1 MAKQYDLSY
10 KPGEDALQ
18 YYKRLAKVA
27 DQRMVRL
34 EKLQATD
41 AAFESVL
48 NYAYARAE
56 RDIDRYTVVPAGKKH
71 RFNTKP
77 PLKNDGTVD
86 YRLLNEKIAD
96 IKTFLSSVSSTKA
109 GIISTYEKRAK
120 TLNDNY
126 GTGYTWEDLA
136 DYFQS
141 GDFEKHKK
149 DYGSETIFKALGKIK
164 RAENK
169 VLQDIDN
176 NNKKQISD
184 KVALD
189 VAIKMLK
196 TQNTHIHNIY
206 TKEERQL
213 IIDELELEKR

>member
-27 DQRMVRL
+27 DQRLVRL
-34 EKLQATD
+34 EKLAETPN
-41 AAFESVL
+41 FENVTA
-48 NYAYARAE
+48 YAYARAQ
-56 RDIDRYTVVPAGKKH
+56 RDISRYTDGH

-77 PLKNDGTVD
+77 PLNKDGTVNT
-86 YRLLNEKIAD
+86 RLLNEKIAD
-96 IKTFLSSVSSTKA
+96 IKTFISSVSSTKA
-109 GIISTYEKRAK
+109 GIISTYQKRAK
-120 TLNDNY
+120 TLNDKY
-126 GTGYTWEDLA
+126 GTAYSWEDLA

-176 NNKKQISD
+176 NNKRQITD

-196 TQNTHIHNIY
+196 TQNTHIYKMY

-213 IIDELELEKR
+213 LLDELEKR

>member
-18 YYKRLAKVA
+18 YYRRLAKVA
-27 DQRMVRL
+27 DQRLVRL
-34 EKLQATD
+34 EKLAETPN
-41 AAFESVL
+41 FENVTA
-48 NYAYARAE
+48 YAYARAQ
-56 RDIDRYTVVPAGKKH
+56 RDISRYTEGH

-77 PLKNDGTVD
+77 PLNKDGTVNT
-86 YRLLNEKIAD
+86 RLLNEKIAD
-96 IKTFLSSVSSTKA
+96 IKTFISSVSSTKV
-109 GIISTYEKRAK
+109 GIISTYQKRAK
-120 TLNDNY
+120 TLNDKY
-126 GTGYTWEDLA
+126 GTAYSWEDLA

-176 NNKKQISD
+176 NNKRQITD

-196 TQNTHIHNIY
+196 TQNTHIYKMY

-213 IIDELELEKR
+213 LLDELEKR

>member
-18 YYKRLAKVA
+18 YYRRLAKVA
-27 DQRMVRL
+27 DQRLVRL
-34 EKLQATD
+34 EKLEETPN
-41 AAFESVL
+41 FENVTA
-48 NYAYARAE
+48 YAYARAQ
-56 RDIDRYTVVPAGKKH
+56 RDISRYTEGH

-77 PLKNDGTVD
+77 PLNKDGTVNT
-86 YRLLNEKIAD
+86 RLLNEKIAD
-96 IKTFLSSVSSTKA
+96 IKTFISSVSSTKA
-109 GIISTYEKRAK
+109 GIISTYQKRAK
-120 TLNDNY
+120 TLNDKY
-126 GTGYTWEDLA
+126 GTAYSWEDLA

-176 NNKKQISD
+176 NNKRQITD

-196 TQNTHIHNIY
+196 TQNTHIYKMY

-213 IIDELELEKR
+213 LLDELEKR

>member
-1 MAKQYDLSY
+1 MAKQYNLDY

-18 YYKRLAKVA
+18 YYRRLAKVA
-27 DQRMVRL
+27 DQRLVRL
-34 EKLQATD
+34 EKLAETPN
-41 AAFESVL
+41 FENVTA
-48 NYAYARAE
+48 YAYARAQ
-56 RDIDRYTVVPAGKKH
+56 RDISRYTDGH

-77 PLKNDGTVD
+77 PLNKDGTVNT
-86 YRLLNEKIAD
+86 RLLNEKIAD
-96 IKTFLSSVSSTKA
+96 IKTFISSVSSTKA
-109 GIISTYEKRAK
+109 GIISTYQKRAK
-120 TLNDNY
+120 TLNDKY
-126 GTGYTWEDLA
+126 GTSYSWEDLA

-176 NNKKQISD
+176 NNKRQITD

-196 TQNTHIHNIY
+196 TQNTHIYKMY

-213 IIDELELEKR
+213 LLDELEKR

>member
-18 YYKRLAKVA
+18 YYRRLAKVA
-27 DQRMVRL
+27 DQRLVRL
-34 EKLQATD
+34 EKLAETPN
-41 AAFESVL
+41 FENVTA
-48 NYAYARAE
+48 YAYARAQ
-56 RDIDRYTVVPAGKKH
+56 RDISRYTEGH

-77 PLKNDGTVD
+77 PLNKDGTVNT
-86 YRLLNEKIAD
+86 RLLNEKIAD
-96 IKTFLSSVSSTKA
+96 IKTFISSVSSTKA
-109 GIISTYEKRAK
+109 GIISTYQKRAK
-120 TLNDNY
+120 TLNDKY
-126 GTGYTWEDLA
+126 GTAYSWEDLA

-176 NNKKQISD
+176 NNKRQITD

-196 TQNTHIHNIY
+196 TQNTHIYKMY

-213 IIDELELEKR
+213 LLDELEKR

>member
-18 YYKRLAKVA
+18 YYRRLAKVA
-27 DQRMVRL
+27 DQRLVRL
-34 EKLQATD
+34 EKLAETPN
-41 AAFESVL
+41 FENVTA
-48 NYAYARAE
+48 YAYARAQ
-56 RDIDRYTVVPAGKKH
+56 RDISRYTEGH

-77 PLKNDGTVD
+77 PLNKDGTVNT
-86 YRLLNEKIAD
+86 RLLNEKIAD
-96 IKTFLSSVSSTKA
+96 IKTFISSVSSTKA
-109 GIISTYEKRAK
+109 GIISTYQKRAK
-120 TLNDNY
+120 TLNDKY
-126 GTGYTWEDLA
+126 GTSYSWEDLA

-176 NNKKQISD
+176 NNKRQITD

-196 TQNTHIHNIY
+196 TQNTHIYKMY

-213 IIDELELEKR
+213 LLDELEKR

>member
-27 DQRMVRL
+27 DQRLVRL
-34 EKLQATD
+34 EKLAETPN
-41 AAFESVL
+41 FENVTA
-48 NYAYARAE
+48 YAYARAQ
-56 RDIDRYTVVPAGKKH
+56 RDISRYTEGGH

-77 PLKNDGTVD
+77 PLNQDGTVNT
-86 YRLLNEKIAD
+86 RLLNEKIAD
-96 IKTFLSSVSSTKA
+96 IKTFISSVSSTKA
-109 GIISTYEKRAK
+109 GIISTYQKRAK
-120 TLNDNY
+120 TLNDKY
-126 GTGYTWEDLA
+126 GTAYSWEDLA

-169 VLQDIDN
+169 VLNDIDN
-176 NNKKQISD
+176 NTKRQISD

-196 TQNTHIHNIY
+196 TQNTHVYKMY

-213 IIDELELEKR
+213 LLDELER

>member
-18 YYKRLAKVA
+18 YYRRLAKVA
-27 DQRMVRL
+27 DQRLVRL
-34 EKLQATD
+34 EKLAE
-41 AAFESVL
+41 APNFENVTA
-48 NYAYARAE
+48 YAYARAQ
-56 RDIDRYTVVPAGKKH
+56 RDISRYTEGH

-77 PLKNDGTVD
+77 PLNKDGTVNT
-86 YRLLNEKIAD
+86 RLLNEKIAD
-96 IKTFLSSVSSTKA
+96 IKTFISSVSSTKA
-109 GIISTYEKRAK
+109 GIISTYQKRAK
-120 TLNDNY
+120 TLNDKY
-126 GTGYTWEDLA
+126 GTAYSWEDLA

-176 NNKKQISD
+176 NNKRQITD

-196 TQNTHIHNIY
+196 TQNTHIHKMY

-213 IIDELELEKR
+213 LLNELEKR

>member
-18 YYKRLAKVA
+18 YYRRLAKVA
-27 DQRMVRL
+27 DQRLVRL
-34 EKLQATD
+34 EKLAETPN
-41 AAFESVL
+41 FENVTA
-48 NYAYARAE
+48 YAYARAQ
-56 RDIDRYTVVPAGKKH
+56 RDISRYTEGH
-71 RFNTKP
+71 RFNMKP
-77 PLKNDGTVD
+77 PLNKDGTVNT
-86 YRLLNEKIAD
+86 RLLNEKIAD
-96 IKTFLSSVSSTKA
+96 IKTFISSVSSTKA
-109 GIISTYEKRAK
+109 GIISTYQKRAK
-120 TLNDNY
+120 TLNDKY

-176 NNKKQISD
+176 NNKRQITD

-196 TQNTHIHNIY
+196 TQNTHIYKMY

-213 IIDELELEKR
+213 LLDELEKR

>member
-18 YYKRLAKVA
+18 YYRRLAKVA
-27 DQRMVRL
+27 DQRLVRL
-34 EKLQATD
+34 EKLAETPN
-41 AAFESVL
+41 FENVTA
-48 NYAYARAE
+48 YAYARAQ
-56 RDIDRYTVVPAGKKH
+56 RDISRYTEGH

-77 PLKNDGTVD
+77 PLNKDGTVNT
-86 YRLLNEKIAD
+86 RLLNEKIAD
-96 IKTFLSSVSSTKA
+96 IKTFISSVSSTKA
-109 GIISTYEKRAK
+109 GIISTYQKRAK
-120 TLNDNY
+120 TLNDKY
-126 GTGYTWEDLA
+126 GTAYSWEDLA

-176 NNKKQISD
+176 NNKRQITD

-196 TQNTHIHNIY
+196 TQNTHIHKMY

-213 IIDELELEKR
+213 LLNELEKR

>member
-1 MAKQYDLSY
+1 MARQYDLSY

-27 DQRMVRL
+27 DQRLVRL
-34 EKLQATD
+34 EKLEQTPN
-41 AAFESVL
+41 FENVTA
-48 NYAYARAE
+48 YAYARAQ
-56 RDIDRYTVVPAGKKH
+56 RDISRYTEGGH

-77 PLKNDGTVD
+77 PLNKDGTVNT
-86 YRLLNEKIAD
+86 RLLNEKIAD
-96 IKTFLSSVSSTKA
+96 IKTFISSVSSTKA
-109 GIISTYEKRAK
+109 GIVSTYEKRAK
-120 TLNDNY
+120 TLNDKY
-126 GTGYTWEDLA
+126 GTSYSWEDLA

-176 NNKKQISD
+176 NNKRQITD

-196 TQNTHIHNIY
+196 TQNTHIYKMY

-213 IIDELELEKR
+213 LLDELEKR

>member
-1 MAKQYDLSY
+1 MAKQYNLDY

-18 YYKRLAKVA
+18 YYRRLAKVA
-27 DQRMVRL
+27 DQRLVRL
-34 EKLQATD
+34 EKLAETPN
-41 AAFESVL
+41 FENVTA
-48 NYAYARAE
+48 YAYARAQ
-56 RDIDRYTVVPAGKKH
+56 RDISRYTEGH

-77 PLKNDGTVD
+77 PLNKDGTVNT
-86 YRLLNEKIAD
+86 RLLNEKIAD
-96 IKTFLSSVSSTKA
+96 IKTFISSVSSTKA
-109 GIISTYEKRAK
+109 GIISTYQKRAK
-120 TLNDNY
+120 TLNDKY
-126 GTGYTWEDLA
+126 GTAYSWEDLA

-176 NNKKQISD
+176 NNKRQITD

-196 TQNTHIHNIY
+196 TQNTHIYKMY

-213 IIDELELEKR
+213 LLDELEKR

>member
-18 YYKRLAKVA
+18 YYRRLAKVA
-27 DQRMVRL
+27 DQRLVRL
-34 EKLQATD
+34 EKLAETPN
-41 AAFESVL
+41 FENVTA
-48 NYAYARAE
+48 YAYARAQ
-56 RDIDRYTVVPAGKKH
+56 RDISRYTEGH

-77 PLKNDGTVD
+77 PLNKDGTVNT
-86 YRLLNEKIAD
+86 RLLNEKIAD
-96 IKTFLSSVSSTKA
+96 IKTFISSVSSTKA
-109 GIISTYEKRAK
+109 GIISTYQKRANI
-120 TLNDNY
+120 LNDKY
-126 GTGYTWEDLA
+126 GTAYSWEDLA

-176 NNKKQISD
+176 NNKRQITD

-196 TQNTHIHNIY
+196 TQNTHIYKMY

-213 IIDELELEKR
+213 LLDELEKR

>member
-27 DQRMVRL
+27 DQRLVRL
-34 EKLQATD
+34 EKLEETPN
-41 AAFESVL
+41 FENVTA
-48 NYAYARAE
+48 YAYARAQ
-56 RDIDRYTVVPAGKKH
+56 RDISRYTEGGH

-77 PLKNDGTVD
+77 PLNADGTVNT
-86 YRLLNEKIAD
+86 RLLNEKIAD
-96 IKTFLSSVSSTKA
+96 IKTFISSVSSTKS
-109 GIISTYEKRAK
+109 GIVSTYEKRAK
-120 TLNDNY
+120 TLNDKY

-164 RAENK
+164 RAESK
-169 VLQDIDN
+169 VLKDIDG
-176 NNKKQISD
+176 NNKRQIKD
-184 KVALD
+184 QVALD
-189 VAIKMLK
+189 VAVKMLK
-196 TQNTHIHNIY
+196 NKNTHTFKMY
-206 TKEERQL
+206 TSEERQL
-213 IIDELELEKR
+213 LISELERQR

>member
-1 MAKQYDLSY
+1 MVKQYDLSY

-18 YYKRLAKVA
+18 YYRRLAKVA
-27 DQRMVRL
+27 DQRLVRL
-34 EKLQATD
+34 EKLEETPN
-41 AAFESVL
+41 FENVTA
-48 NYAYARAE
+48 YAYARAQ
-56 RDIDRYTVVPAGKKH
+56 RDISRYTEGGH

-77 PLKNDGTVD
+77 PLNKDGTVNT
-86 YRLLNEKIAD
+86 RLLNEKIAD
-96 IKTFLSSVSSTKA
+96 IKTFISSVSSTKG
-109 GIISTYEKRAK
+109 GIISTYQKRAK
-120 TLNDNY
+120 TLNDKY
-126 GTGYTWEDLA
+126 GTAYSWEDLA

-176 NNKKQISD
+176 NNKRQITD

-196 TQNTHIHNIY
+196 TTNTHIYKMY

-213 IIDELELEKR
+213 LLDELEKR

>member
-18 YYKRLAKVA
+18 YYRRLAKVA
-27 DQRMVRL
+27 DQRLVRL
-34 EKLQATD
+34 EKLAETPN
-41 AAFESVL
+41 FENVTA
-48 NYAYARAE
+48 YAYARAQ
-56 RDIDRYTVVPAGKKH
+56 RDISRYTEGGH

-77 PLKNDGTVD
+77 PLNQDGTVNT
-86 YRLLNEKIAD
+86 RLLNEKIAD
-96 IKTFLSSVSSTKA
+96 IKTFISSVSSTKA
-109 GIISTYEKRAK
+109 GIISTYQKRAK
-120 TLNDNY
+120 TLNDKY
-126 GTGYTWEDLA
+126 GTAYSWEDLA

-169 VLQDIDN
+169 VLNDIDN
-176 NNKKQISD
+176 NTKRQISD

-196 TQNTHIHNIY
+196 TQNTHVYKMY

-213 IIDELELEKR
+213 LLDELER